1 MSRKEYREEREENLN
16 EYEEETEE
24 VAVEKPDSTPSKS
37 KSSRLGKE
45 AKIGAAVILLLFA
58 VFIAAVAVRLFR
70 SHSTG
75 TSVVGVEVAKGKTPL
90 ANKEN
95 VKTPI
100 ALAPQRSYPA
110 ATNTTMKIPPTIVPT
125 KTAPVA
131 PPLFPDPLKPSPSER
146 AAGRSSEPPLGLGRT
161 GDFFPPA
168 MNENR
173 NVGRGAASPP
183 RDTAAKAS
191 ADSGFASAGD
201 VAPPL
206 NNNRS
211 AVRNVPPP
219 SLNENRSARRDG
231 PPPSL
236 NENRSVGRGDP
247 LPPLN
252 ENRNVGRGAAPPPRD
267 TTAKASADGGFASAG
282 DDGLP
287 PMPTLQPEKARR
299 TNEDRGNTQRP
310 VDPSPYNSRFSSNNE
325 SGTKA
330 NSARTYP
337 PNSDGDAE
345 FKRPT
350 QPMSSVPPTDRASM
364 VGGRSYRVERKYRV
378 KEGDT
383 LFTIARYELGRAS
396 RWVDVYNRNRDM
408 LGDDFNNLKPG
419 MMLLLP
425 DAENPD
431 RVAEPPRGTYRG

>member
-1 MSRKEYREEREENLN
+1 MSRKEYWEEREENLN

-24 VAVEKPDSTPSKS
+24 VAVEKPDSSPSKG

-90 ANKEN
+90 ANIEN
-95 VKTPI
+95 GKTPI
-100 ALAPQRSYPA
+100 ALVPQRSYPA

-131 PPLFPDPLKPSPSER
+131 PPLFPDPLKSSQSER

-161 GDFFPPA
+161 GDFLPPL
-168 MNENR
+168 NENR

-183 RDTAAKAS
+183 RDVAAKAS

-201 VAPPL
+201 IAPPL

-211 AVRNVPPP
+211 AVRNMPPP

-236 NENRSVGRGDP
+236 NENRSVGRNDP
-247 LPPLN
+247 LPPMN
-252 ENRNVGRGAAPPPRD
+252 ENRSSRRGAAQPPRD
-267 TTAKASADGGFASAG
+267 TIPKASTDGGFASAG

-287 PMPTLQPEKARR
+287 PMPTLQPEKPRR

-310 VDPSPYNSRFSSNNE
+310 VDPSPYSPRSSSNND
-325 SGTKA
+325 SINNA
-330 NSARTYP
+330 NSTRTYP
-337 PNSDGDAE
+337 PNSDGDE
-345 FKRPT
+345 FKRPA
-350 QPMSSVPPTDRASM
+350 QPMSSVPPTDRAST

-378 KEGDT
+378 KDGDT
-383 LFTIARYELGRAS
+383 LFTIARFELGRAS